1 MAVMPMGAQ
10 APGQACDAGVTGV
23 AGKFKRGDTLEI
35 SGPDGKVVGRG
46 LSNFSSEDCAL
57 LMGVQSSEIK
67 KILKRDADDEIIHR
81 NNLAV
86 VA

>member
-1 MAVMPMGAQ
+1 
-10 APGQACDAGVTGV
+10 
-23 AGKFKRGDTLEI
+23 
-35 SGPDGKVVGRG
+35 
-46 LSNFSSEDCAL
+46 
-57 LMGVQSSEIK
+57 MGVQSSEIK